1 MVTFHLPFEKSH
13 AAKFHFPGLF
23 VWFLQK
29 VERVVFVGNFLRGNT
44 IAMKLLAF
52 AMDYWSKGTMK
63 ALFLKHEVNNN
74 YYFFLLIVSLLF
86 IPFQEGIKFLSQ
98 N

>member
-1 MVTFHLPFEKSH
+1 MLPSSIFLVC
-13 AAKFHFPGLF
+13 LF

-74 YYFFLLIVSLLF
+74 YFFLLIVSLLF

>member
-1 MVTFHLPFEKSH
+1 MITFHFPFKKSH
-13 AAKFHFPGLF
+13 ATKFHFLGLF

-63 ALFLKHEVNNN
+63 ALFLKHEVNNIN
-74 YYFFLLIVSLLF
+74 LTC
-86 IPFQEGIKFLSQ
+86 
-98 N
+98 